1 MCAKISWFLHT
12 IFSPCTYAM
21 VSGIPIALKDNK
33 AKYKCQQIVAR
44 MLFICMNF
52 DEKRPL
58 RMSVVNISLLSNHIR
73 CNIKSESYLEQSRIC
88 VALYWIF
95 NFQWH
100 CSWGRPTSIQNED
113 AKCQCQHETIHWK
126 LHSFDRNGYDCQNIN
141 WCMRFSVHANS
152 IALTAPMHMHLTLH
166 KQARKQQ

>member
-12 IFSPCTYAM
+12 IFSPRTYAM

-73 CNIKSESYLEQSRIC
+73 CNIKSESYLELSRIC

-113 AKCQCQHETIHWK
+113 AKCQCQRWDYPLKITFVRSKWLRLSEHK
-126 LHSFDRNGYDCQNIN
+126 L
-141 WCMRFSVHANS
+141 VHAVFCSCQFDCIDRSNAH
-152 IALTAPMHMHLTLH
+152 ALNIT
-166 KQARKQQ
+166 